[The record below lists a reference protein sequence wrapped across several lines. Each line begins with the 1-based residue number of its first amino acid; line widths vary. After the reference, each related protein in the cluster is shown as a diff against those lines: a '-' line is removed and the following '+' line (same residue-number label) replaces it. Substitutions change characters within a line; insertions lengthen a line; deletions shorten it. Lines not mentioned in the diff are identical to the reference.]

1 MHGGDVPEEAERL
14 WRRAMKIQQEKTRAE
29 ERARSLCGP
38 EVLAELLA
46 REVKRKKVKGKSGSE
61 GVQEDR
67 AHDPATS
74 PPHHPTAEELAR
86 EMKTDHRGTTLQ
98 SLAEAARRHGFAAK
112 GLRLTFAG
120 LLKVASG
127 NGVQVF
133 GSSPKPLHSPG
144 QAGVQGAKGKRRGD
158 GAIAGRFLPPHS
170 HTPIR
175 PYLIALIRPGHFVL
189 VERLNFAEVQ
199 VWDPSG
205 AGRGEAARR
214 RMTREEWEQTWDG
227 VALVVSPAALGSGG
241 TGDGG

>member
-1 MHGGDVPEEAERL
+1 
-14 WRRAMKIQQEKTRAE
+14 
-29 ERARSLCGP
+29 
-38 EVLAELLA
+38 
-46 REVKRKKVKGKSGSE
+46 
-61 GVQEDR
+61 
-67 AHDPATS
+67 
-74 PPHHPTAEELAR
+74 
-86 EMKTDHRGTTLQ
+86 MKTDHRGTTLQ
-98 SLAEAARRHGFAAK
+98 SLAEAAKKHGFAAK

-133 GSSPKPLHSPG
+133 GSS
-144 QAGVQGAKGKRRGD
+144 GVQGAKGKRRGD
-158 GAIAGRFLPPHS
+158 SAIAGRFLPPHS